1 MNTDLHDI
9 NDELLVKFLLG
20 EASPAESI
28 SISQWIAASP
38 NNEKYFNDFKLIWD
52 NSLEL
57 AAKSTVD
64 ENAAWQRF
72 QQMVTEKEESAK
84 APVVSITR
92 KNNWLRIAAIVF
104 VIVTGAI
111 SYFIWQATKPA
122 MQINIAATNATLN
135 DTLPDG
141 SLVTLNKNTTISYA
155 DNFKGKTRK
164 IKLRGEAFFN
174 VATDKDKPFIVNV
187 NDITITVLGTSF
199 NVKNNNG
206 ETEVI
211 VESGLVRVEH
221 AGKKVDLKP
230 NERALINSNDTAL
243 QKDSST
249 DKLYN
254 YYSSKQFVCDKT
266 PLWKLVEKLN
276 EAYDVNIT
284 IENPSLKSLPLT
296 TTFNDESLDNVLKII
311 SETLDVKVERNG
323 NTIILK

>member
-28 SISQWIAASP
+28 SISQWIAASAD
-38 NNEKYFNDFKLIWD
+38 NEKYFDDFKLIWD

-72 QQMVTEKEESAK
+72 QQMVAEKEDAAK
-84 APVVSITR
+84 APAVSINR
-92 KNNWLRIAAIVF
+92 KNQWLRVAAIVF

-111 SYFIWQATKPA
+111 SYFVWQSNKAAT
-122 MQINIAATNATLN
+122 QINIASSNTTLI

-141 SLVTLNKNTTISYA
+141 SMVTLNKNTKISYA
-155 DNFKGKTRK
+155 DHFKGKTRN
-164 IKLRGEAFFN
+164 IKLQGEAFFK
-174 VATDKDKPFIVNV
+174 VANDKNKPFIVNV
-187 NDITITVLGTSF
+187 NDVTITVLGTSF
-199 NVKNNNG
+199 NVKNTNG

-230 NERALINSNDTAL
+230 NEKAVISNNDTAL
-243 QKDSST
+243 EKESST

-254 YYSSKQFVCDKT
+254 YYSSRQFVCDNT

-276 EAYDVNIT
+276 EAYNVHIT
-284 IENPSLKSLPLT
+284 IENSSLKSLPIT
-296 TTFNDESLDNVLKII
+296 TTFNDESLDNVLKVI

-323 NTIILK
+323 DSIILK

>member
-20 EASPAESI
+20 EASPAEST
-28 SISQWIAASP
+28 SISQWIATSAD
-38 NNEKYFNDFKLIWD
+38 NEKYFNDFKLIWD

-57 AAKSTVD
+57 ASKSTVD

-72 QQMVTEKEESAK
+72 QQMIAAKEESAK
-84 APVVSITR
+84 APVVPITG
-92 KNNWLRIAAIVF
+92 KNNWLRVAAIVF
-104 VIVTGAI
+104 VVITGAI
-111 SYFIWQATKPA
+111 SYFIWQENKPA
-122 MQINIAATNATLN
+122 AQINIASTSATLN

-141 SLVTLNKNTTISYA
+141 SMVTLNKNTKISYA
-155 DNFKGKTRK
+155 DHFKGKTRNL
-164 IKLRGEAFFN
+164 KLQGEAFFK

-187 NDITITVLGTSF
+187 NDVTITVLGTSF

-221 AGKKVDLKP
+221 LGKKVDLKP
-230 NERALINSNDTAL
+230 NEKAVISSSNAAL
-243 QKDSST
+243 QKESST

-254 YYSSKQFVCDKT
+254 YYSSRQFVCDKT

-284 IENPSLKSLPLT
+284 IENPSVKSLPLT

-323 NTIILK
+323 NNITLK

>member
-28 SISQWIAASP
+28 SISQWIAASAD
-38 NNEKYFNDFKLIWD
+38 NEKYFNDFKLIWD

-57 AAKSTVD
+57 AAQSTVD

-72 QQMVTEKEESAK
+72 QQMVTEKEENAK
-84 APVVSITR
+84 PPVISINK
-92 KNNWLRIAAIVF
+92 KNQWLRVAAIVF
-104 VIVTGAI
+104 VVITGAI
-111 SYFIWQATKPA
+111 SFFIWQASKPA
-122 MQINIAATNATLN
+122 AQINIVSTNATIN

-141 SLVTLNKNTTISYA
+141 SMVTLNKNTNISYA
-155 DNFKGKTRK
+155 DNFKGKTRN
-164 IKLRGEAFFN
+164 IKLKGEAFFK

-187 NDITITVLGTSF
+187 NDVIITVLGTSF

-211 VESGLVRVEH
+211 VETGLVRVEH
-221 AGKKVDLKP
+221 AGKRVELKP
-230 NERALINSNDTAL
+230 NEKAVINNNDTAL
-243 QKDSST
+243 QKESST

-254 YYSSKQFVCDKT
+254 YYSSRQFVCDNT

-276 EAYDVNIT
+276 EIYNANIT

-311 SETLDVKVERNG
+311 SQTLDIKVERNG
-323 NTIILK
+323 NNIILK